1 MRNGMRYIFIL
12 CLFLGFASCQE
23 DVLQP
28 SYKGKGRLVLKD
40 VDISAEASAETVT
53 RATSTFTAPTASEL
67 TYKVTDTQ
75 TGEVVYNQTGEFTSL
90 VLDEGFY
97 RLEASY
103 GTENMGTA
111 PYLYAATEEFRITTA
126 TETAKSLSVKLSCA
140 IVHPAI
146 ADNLLEHYDTYKIE
160 ISDGTSI
167 QEIPNNAD
175 FFVPAGKDYTLTL
188 SGTNTLNEAKSN
200 SWELKDVLVAN
211 RYTLNCNPDLPSF
224 TLPEQMEGDVWST
237 FIYITPMT
245 AANMSSKPE
254 MTEKVLAN
262 IVYEASADGINW
274 IQAIND
280 NGKTVIKGL
289 VANNQYTIRSR
300 FGSIICT
307 NSQQV
312 TMESAEQ
319 LENGNFE
326 SVWNKKEINGG
337 NGSWSRPLYCYY
349 LPGWNTRNERT
360 TKGGESATGWGTGV
374 GYGVWWRWCS
384 GTVPTADSSKDANA
398 VEISTLAFYNKKV
411 SGTWSRDEVYT
422 YTRDNGTAYAGY
434 LFTGTFDKNTDT
446 YTLGIQHESRPTS
459 ISFDY
464 KYSPV
469 INDKCLAY
477 AKVYNADKKR
487 NCKYH

>member
-1 MRNGMRYIFIL
+1 M
-12 CLFLGFASCQE
+12 
-23 DVLQP
+23 
-28 SYKGKGRLVLKD
+28 
-40 VDISAEASAETVT
+40 
-53 RATSTFTAPTASEL
+53 
-67 TYKVTDTQ
+67 
-75 TGEVVYNQTGEFTSL
+75 
-90 VLDEGFY
+90 
-97 RLEASY
+97 
-103 GTENMGTA
+103 
-111 PYLYAATEEFRITTA
+111 
-126 TETAKSLSVKLSCA
+126 
-140 IVHPAI
+140 
-146 ADNLLEHYDTYKIE
+146 
-160 ISDGTSI
+160 
-167 QEIPNNAD
+167 
-175 FFVPAGKDYTLTL
+175 
-188 SGTNTLNEAKSN
+188 
-200 SWELKDVLVAN
+200 LVAN

-300 FGSIICT
+300 FGNIICT

-337 NGSWSRPLYCYY
+337 NGSWAVHYIVITLQV
-349 LPGWNTRNERT
+349 GTREMKKNDQRWGKVPQAGEQESVMES
-360 TKGGESATGWGTGV
+360 GGAGV
-374 GYGVWWRWCS
+374 PVLFNNRQQQRRKCCRNFNIG
-384 GTVPTADSSKDANA
+384 
-398 VEISTLAFYNKKV
+398 ILQQKV

-464 KYSPV
+464 KYFPV

-477 AKVYNADKKR
+477 AKVYNTDKKR